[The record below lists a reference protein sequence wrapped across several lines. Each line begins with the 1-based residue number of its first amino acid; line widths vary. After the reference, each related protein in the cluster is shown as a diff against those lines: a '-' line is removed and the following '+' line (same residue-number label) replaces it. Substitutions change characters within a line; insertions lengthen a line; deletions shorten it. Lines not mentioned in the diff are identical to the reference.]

1 MDKNDGAASLVRS
14 DALLGCPFCGRH
26 SPGPASG
33 TYMIAAK
40 DGQAVRCP
48 TCNAH
53 GPLCPTFDQAI
64 AQWNHRKP
72 NASVS
77 IPGGEP
83 GYAPSEYSAVPI
95 IGNCT
100 DAPVGELRLRTD
112 IASVFA
118 QASYELGT
126 GYCIIPTIH
135 VDCGKATL
143 VSVSISPNASG
154 QPRLAE
160 TKKEECHEEDC

>member
-1 MDKNDGAASLVRS
+1 MSEQDGAASLVRS

-77 IPGGEP
+77 ITGDEP
-83 GYAPSEYSAVPI
+83 GYAPRECSGWPCPCPHCSAELMF
-95 IGNCT
+95 
-100 DAPVGELRLRTD
+100 DADRGVHCDGCDDLTAED
-112 IASVFA
+112 IDAICVRFDF
-118 QASYELGT
+118 GT
-126 GYCIIPTIH
+126 
-135 VDCGKATL
+135 
-143 VSVSISPNASG
+143 NA
-154 QPRLAE
+154 
-160 TKKEECHEEDC
+160 